1 MIPIPQTLS
10 ARFVPLEAESLS
22 AVSSILPVEGA
33 QSEPPLWSRLR
44 QGAQFTGVILGKD
57 KPASEASSA
66 LATFKVQ
73 LNLPNQPP
81 AVVLMQLP
89 AQLAQQQSLQMQ
101 YLGQPHAARDEPQVR
116 WGLAPSARGPGTLAS
131 AGLGN
136 ALQHDVLQSSMED
149 AELLPAAQSGL
160 GLASQVELSTP
171 AKNLQRWIN
180 SPLFNEQ
187 SATLR
192 TQAVVTQTPE
202 KPQVLAQDLKHAL
215 DSSGLFYESHLKE
228 ATLGSRPW
236 HQLLQE
242 PQNKPHFVPPEM
254 VAQQLQ
260 VLEQQRVIWH
270 GEVWPGQTMHW
281 EVTEREASQQSM
293 EDPTLNTL
301 QSDLQLQ
308 LPQLGEVAVRIVM
321 VNGRFNV
328 QIKADAP
335 DSLRQMRSA
344 RSGLASSMQAAGL
357 TLEALQ
363 ISKDEPHAAG

>member
-44 QGAQFTGVILGKD
+44 QGAQFTGVILGKE
-57 KPASEASSA
+57 KPSTEASA

-89 AQLAQQQSLQMQ
+89 AQLAQQQSLHMQ
-101 YLGQPHAARDEPQVR
+101 YLGQPHAAKDDPQVR
-116 WGLAPSARGPGTLAS
+116 WGLAPSARGPGAPAS
-131 AGLGN
+131 SVGS

-149 AELLPAAQSGL
+149 VELLPAAQSGL

-171 AKNLQRWIN
+171 AKNLHRWIN

-192 TQAVVTQTPE
+192 AQAVVTQTPE

-270 GEVWPGQTMHW
+270 GEVWPQQRMHW
-281 EVTEREASQQSM
+281 EVTEREASAQSM

-301 QSDLQLQ
+301 QSDLKLQ

-328 QIKADAP
+328 QIKAEDAL
-335 DSLRQMRSA
+335 SLRQMRSA

-363 ISKDEPHAAG
+363 ISRDDPHAAG

>member
-44 QGAQFTGVILGKD
+44 QGTQFTGVILGKE
-57 KPASEASSA
+57 KPATEASS

-89 AQLAQQQSLQMQ
+89 AQLAQQQSIQMQ
-101 YLGQPHAARDEPQVR
+101 YMGQPHPAKDDVQVR
-116 WGLAPSARGPGTLAS
+116 WGLLPATRSAVAS
-131 AGLGN
+131 SAAGL
-136 ALQHDVLQSSMED
+136 QHEMAQSSTSD
-149 AELLPAAQSGL
+149 AELLQASQAGL
-160 GLASQVELSTP
+160 GQASLVELSSP
-171 AKNLQRWIN
+171 AKYLHRWIN
-180 SPLFNEQ
+180 SPLFNEH
-187 SATLR
+187 SAAL
-192 TQAVVTQTPE
+192 QAKAVVTHTPQ

-228 ATLGSRPW
+228 ATLGSRSW

-242 PQNKPHFVPPEM
+242 PQNKPQFMPPEM

-260 VLEQQRVIWH
+260 VLEQQRVVWH
-270 GEVWPGQTMHW
+270 GEVWPGQDMHW
-281 EVTEREASQQSM
+281 EVAERDASPHPSEA
-293 EDPTLNTL
+293 PALNTM
-301 QSDLQLQ
+301 QSDLKLQ
-308 LPQLGEVAVRIVM
+308 LPQMGEVAVRIVM

-328 QIKADAP
+328 QIKAEAS
-335 DSLRQMRSA
+335 DSVRQMQSA
-344 RSGLASSMQAAGL
+344 RKRLAGSMQAAGL
-357 TLEALQ
+357 PLDTLQ
-363 ISKDEPHAAG
+363 ISMDASYASG